1 MLKFIAIL
9 TGCSLALAVSVQA
22 AEPEVPTNKTAQ
34 KPKTVQKQQVAPKQH
49 MAPTTHV
56 QNVHPQRTNNPVH
69 TKVNTNATNPVHT
82 KVNTNANKQVHTNAS
97 DKVHSKPNNRV
108 NTNPSAKINTK
119 ANTNVSK
126 SQVNSPSADQSS
138 KVAPVPPNNVKAN
151 KPNAKN
157 IQAQHVNFHAKPNP
171 AITSAKFN
179 QNYRIAAA
187 QNWNGP
193 QYNTYRSYQSQ
204 WHDQGY
210 WRSHYNNLSLIGGG
224 WYYWDGGYWYPAWG
238 YNEAEAYYPY
248 DGPIY
253 SGPRA
258 RALDQVVADV
268 QSSLQE
274 MGYYHGEVDGLVG
287 PQTQEA
293 LAAYQSAQGLQPTA
307 AIDQPTLDSLG
318 LG

>member
-1 MLKFIAIL
+1 MLKLIAIL
-9 TGCSLALAVSVQA
+9 TGCSVALAISA
-22 AEPEVPTNKTAQ
+22 RAEQEDPNKKPAQ
-34 KPKTVQKQQVAPKQH
+34 KSKTVQKQQVAPRQH
-49 MAPTTHV
+49 MAPT
-56 QNVHPQRTNNPVH
+56 RT
-69 TKVNTNATNPVHT
+69 TNPVHT
-82 KVNTNANKQVHTNAS
+82 NVHTNAS
-97 DKVHSKPNNRV
+97 NRV
-108 NTNPSAKINTK
+108 HANASNKVNINPSNRVHTNAHTRINTDANARVNTK
-119 ANTNVSK
+119 ANSK
-126 SQVNSPSADQSS
+126 ISKNQINTSAANQFN
-138 KVAPVPPNNVKAN
+138 KLAPVPSNNLQVKKPNVKS
-151 KPNAKN
+151 
-157 IQAQHVNFHAKPNP
+157 IRAQHVNFHAKPNP

-193 QYNTYRSYQSQ
+193 QYNAYRSYQSQ
-204 WHDQGY
+204 WHDRGWY
-210 WRSHYNNLSLIGGG
+210 SSHYNTLSLIGGG

-238 YNEAEAYYPY
+238 CDEGEAYYPY

-258 RALDQVVADV
+258 RPLDQVVADV
-268 QSSLQE
+268 QSALQE

-287 PQTQEA
+287 PLTQEA